1 MSSLQICKRTGGNL
15 DPQKKPLPRIR
26 EISVRPFEEEPRT
39 IVLTVKGTLET
50 EYQAAID
57 STDAGSL
64 VASLI
69 TSVGHAL
76 DAAERPIRQR
86 QLASTR
92 VFIEGAGIG
101 FGNTSNGPVLVTQT
115 GGLALVFS
123 VNRRDLFDMARQILE
138 DLHTIEDIDGP
149 PKRH

>member
-1 MSSLQICKRTGGNL
+1 M
-15 DPQKKPLPRIR
+15 DPQTKPLPRIR

-50 EYQAAID
+50 EYQAAIG
-57 STDAGSL
+57 SADAGSL

-69 TSVGHAL
+69 TSVGNAL
-76 DAAERPIRQR
+76 GADEIPARRT
-86 QLASTR
+86 QLASNR

-101 FGNTSNGPVLVTQT
+101 FGDTPHGPVLVTQT

-123 VNRRDLFDMARQILE
+123 VSRRDLFDMARHILD
-138 DLHTIEDIDGP
+138 DLQTIDDIDGP
-149 PKRH
+149 PRHH

>member
-1 MSSLQICKRTGGNL
+1 M
-15 DPQKKPLPRIR
+15 DPQKKPLPRIK
-26 EISVRPFEEEPRT
+26 EISVSPFDDEPRT
-39 IVLTVKGTLET
+39 IVLTVKGTLGT
-50 EYQAAID
+50 EYQAAMG
-57 STDAGSL
+57 STDAGNL

-69 TSVGHAL
+69 TSVGHVLGTNEKPA
-76 DAAERPIRQR
+76 RPT

-92 VFIEGAGIG
+92 VFIDGAGIG

-123 VNRRDLFDMARQILE
+123 VNRRELFDMATQILE

-149 PKRH
+149 PRHH

>member
-1 MSSLQICKRTGGNL
+1 L
-15 DPQKKPLPRIR
+15 DPQKKPLPRIK
-26 EISVRPFEEEPRT
+26 EISVKLFEEEPRT

-50 EYQAAID
+50 EYQAAIG
-57 STDAGSL
+57 SNDAGSL

-69 TSVGHAL
+69 TSVGNAL
-76 DAAERPIRQR
+76 DADEMPARRS

-101 FGNTSNGPVLVTQT
+101 FGNTARGPVLVTQT

-123 VNRRDLFDMARQILE
+123 VSRRDLFDMARHILE

-149 PKRH
+149 PRHH

>member
-1 MSSLQICKRTGGNL
+1 METL
-15 DPQKKPLPRIR
+15 DSPKKPLPRIK
-26 EISVRPFEEEPRT
+26 EISVTPFEEEPRT

-50 EYQAAID
+50 EYQAAIG

-76 DAAERPIRQR
+76 DVDKMPTRRT
-86 QLASTR
+86 QLASNR

-101 FGNTSNGPVLVTQT
+101 FGNTAHGPVLVTQT

-123 VNRRDLFDMARQILE
+123 VSRRDLFDMARHILE
-138 DLHTIEDIDGP
+138 DLHTIEDLDGP
-149 PKRH
+149 PRHH